1 MDRQWLE
8 WARRLQAVAQNGL
21 EYAANPFD
29 VERYEAVRLVAAEI
43 MAAGAGVAVEPVLDL
58 FSREAGYAT
67 PKVDVRGV
75 VFQNDAILLV

>member
-43 MAAGAGVAVEPVLDL
+43 MAAG
-58 FSREAGYAT
+58 SRA
-67 PKVDVRGV
+67 
-75 VFQNDAILLV
+75 